1 MDKFFE
7 IGMLILGSIY
17 ALSHLL
23 RTIYLFKDDDE
34 LIKLLRKLVVV
45 FNFEKIHCMSKVEVT
60 TPPISKIKSI

>member
-23 RTIYLFKDDDE
+23 RTIYLFKDDDDE
-34 LIKLLRKLVVV
+34 EEEEER
-45 FNFEKIHCMSKVEVT
+45 
-60 TPPISKIKSI
+60 TPPMSEAAKRMYS

>member
-34 LIKLLRKLVVV
+34 EEEER
-45 FNFEKIHCMSKVEVT
+45 
-60 TPPISKIKSI
+60 TPPMSEAAKRMYS

>member
-23 RTIYLFKDDDE
+23 RTIYLFIDDDDE
-34 LIKLLRKLVVV
+34 EEEER
-45 FNFEKIHCMSKVEVT
+45 
-60 TPPISKIKSI
+60 TPPMSEAAKRMYS

>member
-23 RTIYLFKDDDE
+23 RTIYLFKDDDDDE
-34 LIKLLRKLVVV
+34 EER
-45 FNFEKIHCMSKVEVT
+45 
-60 TPPISKIKSI
+60 TPPMSEAAKRMYS

>member
-7 IGMLILGSIY
+7 IGVLVLGSIY

-34 LIKLLRKLVVV
+34 EEEER
-45 FNFEKIHCMSKVEVT
+45 
-60 TPPISKIKSI
+60 TPPMSEAAKRMYS

>member
-23 RTIYLFKDDDE
+23 RTIYLFKDDDDE
-34 LIKLLRKLVVV
+34 EDRG
-45 FNFEKIHCMSKVEVT
+45 VE
-60 TPPISKIKSI
+60 

>member
-7 IGMLILGSIY
+7 IGMLVLGSIY

-34 LIKLLRKLVVV
+34 
-45 FNFEKIHCMSKVEVT
+45 EEEE
-60 TPPISKIKSI
+60 TPPPMSEAAKRMYS